1 MDNKKYYMDLA
12 ERWFDAET
20 TEAEELELKRFLAGT
35 DDPDFDEAKAA
46 LGYLAAEGALSNSQ
60 EITKKSVR
68 LWPVLAVAASVAVA
82 FVLGRLLRWS
92 SGIPVR
98 MFLMSMAWW
107 FLQRNSPSA
116 KWNRR
121 LRACLLLPPI
131 PPPTSPSC
139 SADNTIMP

>member
-46 LGYLAAEGALSNSQ
+46 LGYLAAEGAISHSQ
-60 EITKKSVR
+60 EMTKKSVR

-82 FVLGRLLRWS
+82 FVLGRLTAT
-92 SGIPVR
+92 PVEVVVGDPG
-98 MFLMSMAWW
+98 SYV
-107 FLQRNSPSA
+107 SYVHGVVVPSEEFA
-116 KWNRR
+116 VREMEST
-121 LRACLLLPPI
+121 LEGLFAPAPD
-131 PPPTSPSC
+131 PA
-139 SADNTIMP
+139 ADLAQLFSR